1 MKYIFIAVFFCAIA
15 TGYLQAQT
23 VMENVHADVYDFLN
37 RQAQKGNIVF
47 DDLVRP
53 VSRLKIREYLDSL
66 TASKNRL
73 SKIEKAEVLFF
84 QKEYGTAL
92 EQHPWNYSEKP
103 RFLKK
108 DSNQRLRLLS
118 VEKENFTLNIDPL
131 IQIGYEK
138 SDTQSV
144 RKFARGIQGWAT
156 WGKHWG
162 LNFSYADATE
172 SGKGLNPD
180 KNFTP
185 DQGIVLSTP
194 ITGKSF
200 NYNEGTASLYY
211 SWNKGIVS
219 IGQDYLLWG
228 YGENGRMVLSD
239 KAPVYPYFRLSLDIL
254 KWLRF
259 EYANA
264 VLASNII
271 DSNQTYFTGNSVF
284 GGERIV
290 YRPKYMATNTLIF
303 RPVKGLDLSFGESVI
318 YSDQIQ
324 VGYLMP
330 FFYLKGY
337 DQYSNG
343 NRAQAGANSQIFLQ
357 ISSRNQIKHTHIY
370 GGLFIDEISMS
381 HIFDPQKSR
390 NQLGFSLG
398 VSVTD
403 VFLPYLTLQTEYARI
418 NPFVYQN
425 QNPVQNYNSNYSSM
439 GDWMGNNADRILI
452 AAKYTPIPRLRLMA
466 RYQYIRKGGAGT
478 IEQQYD
484 LTKPQPPFLFD
495 LQRKQSEFLLK
506 ANYEVL
512 NNFYVWGSYSSTQ
525 QLLAPSFQ
533 NHHFNS
539 LSLGMSI
546 GL

>member
-1 MKYIFIAVFFCAIA
+1 MKNIFIAVIFCAIG
-15 TGYLQAQT
+15 TSFVYAQT
-23 VMENVHADVYDFLN
+23 VMENVHADIYEFLN

-47 DDLVRP
+47 DDLIRP
-53 VSRLKIREYLDSL
+53 ISRIKITEYLDSL
-66 TASKNRL
+66 TVKKNHL
-73 SKIEKAEVLFF
+73 SKIEKEEIIFF

-92 EQHPWNYSEKP
+92 AKKEWNYSEKP

-108 DSNQRLRLLS
+108 DSNGRLRLLS

-131 IQIGYEK
+131 IQMGYVK
-138 SDTQSV
+138 GDSQSV
-144 RKFARGIQGWAT
+144 KKFARGIQGWAT
-156 WGKHWG
+156 WGKHFG

-172 SGKGLNPD
+172 SGTGLNPD

-185 DQGIVLSTP
+185 DQGVVLSTST
-194 ITGKSF
+194 TGKSI
-200 NYNEGTASLYY
+200 NYNEASANLYY
-211 SWNKGIVS
+211 SWKKGIVS

-264 VLASNII
+264 VLASNVI
-271 DSNQTYFTGNSVF
+271 DSNQTYFTGNPVF
-284 GGERIV
+284 GGERII

-303 RPVKGLDLSFGESVI
+303 KPTKGLDIAFGESVI

-324 VGYLMP
+324 IGYLLP

-337 DQYSNG
+337 DQYSSG
-343 NRAQAGANSQIFLQ
+343 NRAQAGANSQIFMQ
-357 ISSRNQIKHTHIY
+357 ISSRNQIKKTHIY

-381 HIFDPQKSR
+381 NIFDKQKSR
-390 NQLGFSLG
+390 NQLGYSLG
-398 VSVTD
+398 ASITD
-403 VFLPYLTLQTEYARI
+403 LLIPYLTLQAEYSKI

-425 QNPVQNYNSNYSSM
+425 QNPTQNYNSNYSTM
-439 GDWMGNNADRILI
+439 GDWMGNNADRWIVS
-452 AAKYTPIPRLRLMA
+452 AKYTPIPRLRLLA

-478 IEQQYD
+478 LEQQYD
-484 LTKPQPPFLFD
+484 VTKPQPPFLFD
-495 LQRKQSEFLLK
+495 LQRKQGEFLLK
-506 ANYEVL
+506 ANYEIV
-512 NNFYVWGSYSSTQ
+512 NNFYVTGSYSMTN
-525 QLLAPSFQ
+525 QLLAPSFLTK
-533 NHHFNS
+533 NFKTINF
-539 LSLGMSI
+539 GMSI